1 MLCCVNKLGG
11 IPEFLVRPHG
21 TVFLIIITKVADSMK
36 SDVVKRGIERAPHR
50 SLLRAVGCTRAEI
63 DKPFIGIINSFSE
76 VIPGHMHLRDIA
88 EAVKAGVR
96 SAGGVPFEINTI
108 AVCDGIAMNHPGMK
122 YSLPSRELIADS
134 VEIVAEAHAF
144 DALVFIPNCDKVVPG
159 MLMAAVRLNLPA
171 IFVSGG
177 PMLAGHLGNNHE
189 YKQVD
194 ISSVF
199 EAVGKVASGEM
210 TQEELEQLEE
220 VACPGCGSCS
230 GMFTANTMN
239 CLTEALGMGLP
250 GNGTILAVDARRRQ
264 LAKEAGQR
272 VMELLAND
280 IRPRDIINKDSIY
293 NAFTVDM
300 ALGGSTNSV
309 LHLMAIAH
317 EAEVDIS
324 LAMVNQIS
332 ERTPTL
338 CKLRPA
344 GDYHIEDL
352 GSAGGIAAVMKEL
365 QGLLNLESKTVSGKS
380 VAEIIASSRVVDEEV
395 IRSITNAHSSIGGI
409 AILFGNLAPEGAVVK
424 RSAVAPEMMVH
435 RGPARVFNSE
445 EEATAAIMGG
455 NIKSGEVIVI
465 RFEGPKGG
473 PGMREMLTPTGLL
486 IGMDMDKEVA
496 LITDGRF
503 SGASRGAAI
512 GHVSPEAASRGP
524 IAALTDGDIIKIDIP
539 NHKLEVELSDRE
551 ISNRLAHLGE
561 FEPKVKTG
569 YLRYYAEKVCSANT
583 GAVFSR

>member
-21 TVFLIIITKVADSMK
+21 TVFLIIITKVAESMK

-177 PMLAGHLGNNHE
+177 PMLAGRLGNNNE
-189 YKQVD
+189 GKKVD

-210 TQEELEQLEE
+210 TEEELEQLEE

-332 ERTPTL
+332 ECTPTL

-352 GSAGGIAAVMKEL
+352 GSAGGIPAVMKEL

-380 VAEIIASSRVVDEEV
+380 VAETIANSRVVDEEV
-395 IRSITNAHSSIGGI
+395 IRPITNAHSSIGGI

-465 RFEGPKGG
+465 RYEGPKGG

-486 IGMDMDKEVA
+486 TGMDMDKEVA

-539 NHKLEVELSDRE
+539 NHKLEVELSDSE
-551 ISNRLAHLGE
+551 ISNRLARLGE